1 MKEAILN
8 FPQGYLAQ
16 VQVLIYLRVSQ
27 GTPPETNNLLFP
39 FVCIKKIN
47 WRSRGC

>member
-8 FPQGYLAQ
+8 FPLGYLARVQ
-16 VQVLIYLRVSQ
+16 QVLIFLRVSQ

-39 FVCIKKIN
+39 FVCIKITLMLIN
-47 WRSRGC
+47 